1 MLDLGSL
8 VEISIILDIV
18 NHKKTHWIKKKIK
31 NNNSNCLQKAKPW
44 KQFFAVVF
52 ASFCFYVTY
61 KKISGQIDTPSG
73 KFRRSYI
80 SKHLSALKE
89 MRSRDEKSKG
99 DFWNGSTN
107 FEFKRS
113 LNFRPCLKLEKR
125 AEFPSWS
132 GWRLCRVHKKWF
144 VLGSTPSIEWK
155 KLYPRSQSLGLLI
168 NLLKRLHLFNDG
180 KKYNTFIRYPFIIC
194 CWHNSLCAI
203 ALINQLIKQTFN
215 KPTIKLTTK
224 YII

>member
-18 NHKKTHWIKKKIK
+18 NHKKTHWIKKKLRITTPIVC
-31 NNNSNCLQKAKPW
+31 N
-44 KQFFAVVF
+44 KQNRES
-52 ASFCFYVTY
+52 SFLLLF
-61 KKISGQIDTPSG
+61 S
-73 KFRRSYI
+73 
-80 SKHLSALKE
+80 HLSAFMSLTRKFRDKLTRHLANLEEVTSRSIFLLWRKWEATTRNRRANSEMEAQTLSFKE
-89 MRSRDEKSKG
+89 AWISDRVWR
-99 DFWNGSTN
+99 
-107 FEFKRS
+107 
-113 LNFRPCLKLEKR
+113 LEKR

-144 VLGSTPSIEWK
+144 VLGSTPSSKWK